1 MQQKVPQKVETTT
14 CYDLIVV
21 GGGASGMMA
30 AGRAGELG
38 LKVLLLEKNARLGE
52 KLRIS
57 GGGRCNIL
65 NDEEDEK
72 NLLKKYGKAEQSL
85 YSLFSQ
91 FGVTETKDFFVSR
104 GLPLVV
110 ENAKRAFPHTH
121 KAEDVVKVMEEYL
134 KKNGVVVKLSS
145 PVTKVTTI
153 QEGSIGSV
161 NSGKEKFF
169 AKKYI
174 FSTGSVSHP
183 ETGSTGDGFTWLQSL
198 GHTIKEPTP
207 TIVPLAVKE
216 KWVKELSGVSLGGMK
231 ITFFVDGVKSF
242 SLTGKVLF
250 THFGISGP
258 LILNNAHKVA
268 DILHSGVVTATIDA
282 CMQSDFPVLE
292 KTIVSIFDANK
303 NKTLKNVVKE
313 FVFNGMQKGV
323 TTVLEDYMNVDT
335 KVHSITK
342 EERKKIVHLL
352 KALPLTIEG
361 LMGFDRAVVADGGVP
376 LEEIDM
382 KTMRSKK
389 IANLFVTG
397 DLLHINRPSGGY
409 SLQLCWTTGYVAG
422 DSADFAPSKITSF
435 LAENDANK

>member
-1 MQQKVPQKVETTT
+1 MKQMEQKSTEIL
-14 CYDLIVV
+14 YDVIVV
-21 GGGASGMMA
+21 GAGASGMMA
-30 AGRAGELG
+30 AGRASERG
-38 LKVLLLEKNARLGE
+38 LRVLLLEKNKRVGE

-65 NDEEDEK
+65 NAEEDERV
-72 NLLKKYGKAEQSL
+72 LLKKYGKAEQPL

-91 FGVTETKDFFVSR
+91 FGVKETTHFFTSR
-104 GLPLVV
+104 GLSLVV
-110 ENAKRAFPHTH
+110 ENAKRAFPSTH
-121 KAEDVVKVMEEYL
+121 KAEDVVNVLVKYME
-134 KKNGVVVKLSS
+134 KGGVTIKYSA
-145 PVTKVTTI
+145 PVTKVNTEDGAIT
-153 QEGSIGSV
+153 GLF
-161 NSGKEKFF
+161 SGKEEFF
-169 AKKYI
+169 AKEYI
-174 FSTGSVSHP
+174 FATGSVSHP
-183 ETGSTGDGFTWLQSL
+183 ETGSTGDGFKWLSVL
-198 GHTIKEPTP
+198 GHTVAEPTP

-216 KWVKELSGVSLGGMK
+216 KWVKELAGVSLDGMK

-268 DILHSGVVTATIDA
+268 DLLHTGEVTATIDA
-282 CMQSDFPVLE
+282 AMQSDFPILE
-292 KTIVSIFDANK
+292 KAIVTVFDANK

-323 TTVLEDYMNVDT
+323 TTILEKYMDVDT
-335 KVHSITK
+335 KVHSVTK

-389 IANLFVTG
+389 VSNLLVTG

-409 SLQLCWTTGYVAG
+409 SLQLCWTTGYVAA
-422 DSADFAPSKITSF
+422 DSV
-435 LAENDANK
+435 NK

>member
-1 MQQKVPQKVETTT
+1 MEQKSTEIL
-14 CYDLIVV
+14 YDLIVV
-21 GGGASGMMA
+21 GAGASGMMA
-30 AGRAGELG
+30 AGRAAERG
-38 LKVLLLEKNARLGE
+38 LRVLLLEKNKRVGE

-65 NDEEDEK
+65 NAEEDVRV
-72 NLLKKYGKAEQSL
+72 LLKKYGKAEQPL

-91 FGVTETKDFFVSR
+91 FGVKETIHFFTSK
-104 GLPLVV
+104 GLPIIV
-110 ENAKRAFPHTH
+110 ENAKRAFPSTH
-121 KAEDVVKVMEEYL
+121 KAEDVVNVLVRHMEKHKVVIKYM
-134 KKNGVVVKLSS
+134 S
-145 PVTKVTTI
+145 PVTKVLTKDGAIT
-153 QEGSIGSV
+153 GLV
-161 NSGKEKFF
+161 SGKEEFI
-169 AKKYI
+169 AKEYI
-174 FSTGSVSHP
+174 FATGSVSHP
-183 ETGSTGDGFTWLQSL
+183 ETGSTGDGFTWLTAI
-198 GHTIKEPTP
+198 GHTVKDPTP
-207 TIVPLAVKE
+207 TIVPLAVSE
-216 KWVKELSGVSLGGMK
+216 KWVKELAGVSLDGMK

-268 DILHSGVVTATIDA
+268 DLLHTGDVTATIDA
-282 CMQSDFPVLE
+282 AMQSDFPVLE
-292 KTIVSIFDANK
+292 KMIVTIFDAHK

-323 TTVLEDYMNVDT
+323 TTVLEEHMDVDT
-335 KVHSITK
+335 KVHSVTK

-389 IANLFVTG
+389 IKNLLVTG

-409 SLQLCWTTGYVAG
+409 SLQLCWSTGYVAG
-422 DSADFAPSKITSF
+422 THVS
-435 LAENDANK
+435 E